1 MVLYNWADK
10 VSSPDPAKPLEVGLS
25 EVARLYTQMSVWI
38 FQVMPQYLARRI
50 RVDWYNYGKRWN
62 STTAFKR
69 WDSTKAFRDYI
80 FALLYGN
87 RGPGIQTDFIYK
99 KELESYDFDLCLK
112 LLQALPRT
120 LDGVTYYSASEQL
133 SDQATKDFYAELK
146 DFRNTLA
153 HTSPRFEDVVAQY
166 QTFHDLATRFSAIL
180 PTPDLIGEYEAE
192 FATWTALMDDNP
204 PVLDRAEWTGL
215 TGEDPFPP

>member
-1 MVLYNWADK
+1 MNKLYNWADK
-10 VSSPDPAKPLEVGLS
+10 VSGPDPAKPLEVGLS

-38 FQVMPQYLARRI
+38 FQVMPRYLVRRI
-50 RVDWYNYGKRWN
+50 RVDWYNYGKRWV
-62 STTAFKR
+62 
-69 WDSTKAFRDYI
+69 STKAFRDYI

-87 RGPGIQTDFIYK
+87 RGPGIQIDFIYK

-112 LLQALPRT
+112 LLQAPPRT

-146 DFRNTLA
+146 NFRNTLA
-153 HTSPRFEDVVAQY
+153 HTSPRFEDVTAQY
-166 QTFHDLATRFSAIL
+166 QTFRDLATRFSAIL
-180 PTPDLIGEYEAE
+180 PTRGRADEEYKTE

-215 TGEDPFPP
+215 TGEDPFLP